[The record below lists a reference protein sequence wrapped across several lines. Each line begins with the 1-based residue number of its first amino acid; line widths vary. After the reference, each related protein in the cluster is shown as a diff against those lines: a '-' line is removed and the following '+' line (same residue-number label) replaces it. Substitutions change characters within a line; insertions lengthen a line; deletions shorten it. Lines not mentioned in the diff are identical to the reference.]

1 MEERKKVGEGGE
13 EGEER
18 VTRQAGERN
27 KWEEERLLDL
37 RLCRPISS
45 ALTARSGTHAVQPG
59 RDPRSFLRNPQSP
72 SPPPFSQCRAS
83 SLPFHKHQ
91 SIFFFLQRDIRYLDF
106 AALRDAG
113 YRGAI
118 FDKDNC
124 LVPVFSHPLSVRTHT
139 TFRLFQM
146 MTSSFRS

>member
-1 MEERKKVGEGGE
+1 MPFNL
-13 EGEER
+13 
-18 VTRQAGERN
+18 AGTLVPFYAILN
-27 KWEEERLLDL
+27 PRLLL
-37 RLCRPISS
+37 PSLSVVRRL
-45 ALTARSGTHAVQPG
+45 
-59 RDPRSFLRNPQSP
+59 FL
-72 SPPPFSQCRAS
+72 FT
-83 SLPFHKHQ
+83 
-91 SIFFFLQRDIRYLDF
+91 SINQYYFFLQRDIRYLDF

-146 MTSSFRS
+146 MTSSSRS